1 MQHTRARLRRTRAR
15 RSVLGALAT
24 LFVVPLVAC
33 ADGESS
39 ASSSSS
45 SPSSP
50 SAATTK
56 PAGTTEPAGASKSAT
71 REFKALERKFD
82 ARLGVYAVDT
92 GTGREVIHNAG
103 ERFAFNSTFKALEAG
118 AVLRKYSLS
127 GLDQKIRYSEDDL
140 VANSPVTEKHVDT
153 GMTLGELCDA
163 AVRYSDNTA
172 ANLLFERLGGPK
184 GLDAVLEKMGDDVTR
199 MDRIEPDLST
209 WVPGEKRDTSTP
221 RALAKDL
228 RAFVLGDV
236 LRKGERA
243 QLTKWLK
250 TNTTGDHTIKAGVPE
265 NWVVGDKTGTG
276 SYYGARN
283 DIAVVWPPDG
293 APIVMAIL
301 SNRGEKN
308 AEPSD
313 KLIAE
318 AASTTVDALR

>member
-1 MQHTRARLRRTRAR
+1 MQHTRARLRRTSAR
-15 RSVLGALAT
+15 RSALGAFAT
-24 LFVVPLVAC
+24 LLVVPLVAC

-45 SPSSP
+45 SPST
-50 SAATTK
+50 AATK
-56 PAGTTEPAGASKSAT
+56 PAGTTKPAGSSKPAT
-71 REFKALERKFD
+71 RDFKALERKFD

-92 GTGREVIHNAG
+92 GTGREVTHNAG
-103 ERFAFNSTFKALEAG
+103 ERFAFNSTFKALAAG
-118 AVLRKYSLS
+118 AVLRKYSLG
-127 GLDQKIRYSEDDL
+127 GLDRKITYSTDDL

-172 ANLLFERLGGPK
+172 ANLLFDQLGGPK

-250 TNTTGDHTIKAGVPE
+250 TNTTGDKTIRAGVPE

-301 SNRGEKN
+301 SNRGKKD

-313 KLIAE
+313 KLVAE
-318 AASTTVDALR
+318 AASVAVDALR

>member
-1 MQHTRARLRRTRAR
+1 MQLTRARLQQTRAR
-15 RSVLGALAT
+15 RTVLGALAT
-24 LFVVPLVAC
+24 FCIVPLMAC
-33 ADGESS
+33 ADGDSS
-39 ASSSSS
+39 ASSS
-45 SPSSP
+45 PSTV
-50 SAATTK
+50 TTK
-56 PAGTTEPAGASKSAT
+56 PAGNTEPARATTASG

-82 ARLGVYAVDT
+82 ARLGVYAIDT
-92 GTGREVIHNAG
+92 GTGREVAYNAG
-103 ERFAFNSTFKALEAG
+103 ERFAYNSTFKALAAG

-127 GLDQKIRYSEDDL
+127 GLDRKITYSKDDL

-172 ANLLFERLGGPK
+172 ANLLFDRLGGPK
-184 GLDAVLEKMGDDVTR
+184 GLNAVLKKMGDGVTR
-199 MDRIEPDLST
+199 MDRIEPELST

-228 RAFVLGDV
+228 RAFVLGDA

-243 QLTKWLK
+243 QLTKWLR
-250 TNTTGDHTIKAGVPE
+250 TNTTGDNTIKAGVPE

-301 SNRGEKN
+301 SNRGKKD

-318 AASTTVDALR
+318 ATSVAVDSLS

>member
-1 MQHTRARLRRTRAR
+1 MQLTRARLRQTRAR
-15 RSVLGALAT
+15 RTVLGALAT
-24 LFVVPLVAC
+24 FCIVPLMAC
-33 ADGESS
+33 ADGDSS
-39 ASSSSS
+39 ASSS
-45 SPSSP
+45 PSTV
-50 SAATTK
+50 TTK
-56 PAGTTEPAGASKSAT
+56 PAANTKPAGATKAAG

-82 ARLGVYAVDT
+82 ARLGVYALDT
-92 GTGREVIHNAG
+92 GTGREVAYNAG
-103 ERFAFNSTFKALEAG
+103 ERFAYNSTFKALAAG

-127 GLDQKIRYSEDDL
+127 GLDRKITYSKDDL

-172 ANLLFERLGGPK
+172 ANLLFDRLGGPE
-184 GLDAVLEKMGDDVTR
+184 GLNAVLKKMGDDVTR

-228 RAFVLGDV
+228 RAFVLGDA

-243 QLTKWLK
+243 QLTKWLR
-250 TNTTGDHTIKAGVPE
+250 TNTTGDNTIKDGVPE

-301 SNRGEKN
+301 SNRGKKD

-318 AASTTVDALR
+318 AASVAVDSLS

>member
-1 MQHTRARLRRTRAR
+1 MKHTRARRT
-15 RSVLGALAT
+15 VLGALAT
-24 LFVVPLVAC
+24 FCLVPLMAC
-33 ADGESS
+33 AEGDSS
-39 ASSSSS
+39 GSS
-45 SPSSP
+45 SPST
-50 SAATTK
+50 ATTK
-56 PAGTTEPAGASKSAT
+56 PAGAAKSADT
-71 REFKALERKFD
+71 AKQSARGFKKLEREFD

-92 GTGREVIHNAG
+92 GTGREVTYNAG
-103 ERFAFNSTFKALEAG
+103 ERFAYNSTFKALAAG
-118 AVLRKYSLS
+118 AVLDKYSLG
-127 GLDQKIRYSEDDL
+127 GLDRKVTYSKDDL
-140 VANSPVTEKHVDT
+140 VPNSPVTEKHVKT

-172 ANLLFERLGGPK
+172 ANLLFDKLGGPK
-184 GLDAVLEKMGDDVTR
+184 GLDAALEDLGDDVTQ
-199 MDRIEPDLST
+199 MDRREPDLST

-236 LRKGERA
+236 LGKGERA
-243 QLTKWLK
+243 QLTKWLR
-250 TNTTGDHTIKAGVPE
+250 TNTTGDHTIRAGVPG

-301 SNRGEKN
+301 SNRAKKD
-308 AEPSD
+308 AEPDD

-318 AASTTVDALR
+318 AASVTVDSLS